1 MPACP
6 VATLQSRARALSLP
20 APDDKAKEVPERRR
34 KRPKALYKCFSFDD
48 VWMERSQKRKLEKE
62 TQPEGGVQL
71 QHLPQD
77 PSKVRSHTPT
87 SSVSGIVF
95 LSAQAGSLC
104 CHHVPVLPLCLISL
118 LSAFLWAWYSVGTAE
133 TPNWPLS
140 DNI

>member
-6 VATLQSRARALSLP
+6 VSTLESRARRLSFP
-20 APDDKAKEVPERRR
+20 AAEEKAKEMPERRR

-71 QHLPQD
+71 QHLPQE

-87 SSVSGIVF
+87 SSLALSSSLLRLF
-95 LSAQAGSLC
+95 LSAVIIFLSLHFVWYHC
-104 CHHVPVLPLCLISL
+104 CQHFCGPGT
-118 LSAFLWAWYSVGTAE
+118 LWRLQKHQTG
-133 TPNWPLS
+133 P
-140 DNI
+140 